1 MRGNGVER
9 KKLDAA
15 RRSLRAGRRRARFV
29 ARSKRPEG
37 GGVDSSFAGIVA
49 RALMCAPSQREG
61 QGRTIER
68 RGERSIEP
76 TRPEVLNTR

>member
-49 RALMCAPSQREG
+49 RDRGPG
-61 QGRTIER
+61 GGRTLPSSGCLPR
-68 RGERSIEP
+68 REK
-76 TRPEVLNTR
+76 PEVCFAP